1 LTRFLVPVLFFI
13 CSSLQ
18 AQQPGGMHRVGIL
31 IPLTASDWKVFAP
44 AMKELGYT
52 EGVNLV
58 LDVRIAGD
66 RPERL
71 PALAAEL
78 VKLSPRVIVAVNT
91 PGTAAAMAAT
101 KTIPIVMVA
110 VGDPI
115 ATGFVS
121 NMARPDRNATGVSNL
136 CGELAGKRLALLKE
150 ALPRAQRIA
159 VMLNSTDPI
168 TKPQV
173 LDADRTAASLGI
185 QVRLFPVRND
195 AEVDAAFEP
204 MLKWRP
210 DGILWL
216 CGQQVPATRRTLV
229 HATRHRVPTMVVQ
242 RTELQ
247 AGGLMS
253 YSTDNADLYRRAAVY
268 VDKILK
274 GAKVSDLPV
283 EQPTRIDLVVNK
295 KVADSLGIAIP
306 PSILLRADQVIE

>member
-1 LTRFLVPVLFFI
+1 VRVVRFFALALLLVFYGET
-13 CSSLQ
+13 Q
-18 AQQPGGMHRVGIL
+18 AQSMHRVGIL
-31 IPLTASDWKVFAP
+31 IPSTAPDWVVFAP
-44 AMKELGYT
+44 TMKKLGYT

-66 RPERL
+66 KPERL

-101 KTIPIVMVA
+101 TTIPIVMVA

-159 VMLNSTDPI
+159 VMLNPTDPI
-168 TKPQV
+168 TKPQI
-173 LDADRTAASLGI
+173 LDAERTAPSLGI
-185 QVRLFPVRND
+185 QVRFFPVRND

-216 CGQQVPATRRTLV
+216 CGQQVPPTRRTLV
-229 HATRHRVPTMVVQ
+229 HATRNRVPVMVVQ
-242 RTELQ
+242 RAELQ
-247 AGGLMS
+247 DSGLMS

-274 GAKVSDLPV
+274 GAKVGDLPV
-283 EQPTRIDLVVNK
+283 EQPTRIDLVISK
-295 KVADSLGIAIP
+295 KAANSFGITIP